1 MFGLHSKNCYAVLLF
16 LKVPMNL
23 ADIHDCEFDYTRYQS
38 GPYNSSPIG
47 SIFLFLFLR
56 REFSVFFTPC
66 ELHVLIIPDRA
77 AERASK
83 PLMEGT
89 FP

>member
-1 MFGLHSKNCYAVLLF
+1 MFGLHSKNGCAVLLF

-56 REFSVFFTPC
+56 REFPVFYAPFA
-66 ELHVLIIPDRA
+66 LQVRIIPDRA

-83 PLMEGT
+83 PLMEGM

>member
-1 MFGLHSKNCYAVLLF
+1 MTLTTAKNCYAVLLF

-56 REFSVFFTPC
+56 REFPVFYAPC
-66 ELHVLIIPDRA
+66 ALNVPVIPERPT
-77 AERASK
+77 ERASK
-83 PLMEGT
+83 P
-89 FP
+89 